1 LIFGDIISL
10 ISIVENSV
18 LTKILVTLLVIAGAL
33 FYIRK
38 PSATREKE
46 TAAQL
51 GQRMIM
57 RYVLFG
63 LVSVSL
69 LASAGYWYWSWQDGA
84 KIVEVTIV
92 SPIAESSAVYQVY
105 KRDIKADE
113 ITTVDGINIRLSNQE
128 RVIIASVPI
137 R

>member
-1 LIFGDIISL
+1 M
-10 ISIVENSV
+10 

-69 LASAGYWYWSWQDGA
+69 LASAGYWYWSWLDGA

-92 SPIAESSAVYQVY
+92 SPIAESNAIYQVY

-128 RVIIASVPI
+128 RVIIATVPI